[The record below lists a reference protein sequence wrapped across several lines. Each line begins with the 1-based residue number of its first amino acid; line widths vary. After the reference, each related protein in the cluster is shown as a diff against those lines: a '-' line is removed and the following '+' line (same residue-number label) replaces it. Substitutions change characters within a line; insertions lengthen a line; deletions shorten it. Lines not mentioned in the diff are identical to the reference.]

1 MSSWY
6 ARPWT
11 VLLRPTCAATAE
23 RMAAFCEGV
32 CRNDNVGYDQYQRNT
47 LRTAARE
54 ADWDPAKIGPC
65 ETDCSAFMTVCA
77 EAAGVDVRVI
87 VQYEPVGRNADVKQ
101 V

>member
-1 MSSWY
+1 MSVLIGHASIDERGKAYGGAAGDQSGREVCVRSWY

-54 ADWDPAKIGPC
+54 AGWDPAKIGP
-65 ETDCSAFMTVCA
+65 
-77 EAAGVDVRVI
+77 
-87 VQYEPVGRNADVKQ
+87 
-101 V
+101 